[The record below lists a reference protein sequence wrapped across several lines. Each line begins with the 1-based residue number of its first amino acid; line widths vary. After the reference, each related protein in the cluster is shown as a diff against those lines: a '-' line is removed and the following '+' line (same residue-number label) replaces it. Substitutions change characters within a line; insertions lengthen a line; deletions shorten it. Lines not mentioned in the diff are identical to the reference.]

1 MQHGEKHVQLSFRQG
16 IVRYQTPLS
25 GPTLLQRTPL
35 SNTSVDL
42 IVVPNEPVLITFA
55 HYTTNYLISENTTVS
70 GAWGSGAV
78 GSTNGPLA
86 MNQTQ
91 YLYWDIDLA
100 TGALTRG
107 WTSLAPIYTSQAPTN
122 PHPGQMWFDNIHTV
136 WNVFTQSTPTSI
148 GVWQN
153 KIRCFAGIYQS
164 NGVLVPMP
172 IGSQVP
178 PPPGIVGIFSAG
190 NLLLGTNNQPL
201 KNSDGTFVTTATQL
215 IVQET
220 SGQNVTFDAALAWG
234 EAAQDIPAFYLVSFG
249 PNKTISLASSNNYS
263 SFVSG
268 IVTDQLYEEEVGR
281 VVINGVVRYDQ
292 WNWPI
297 INAPLFCG
305 PSGQVTLTPPPIG
318 VIQQIGTTYD
328 SDAIVLNIGPPVRIR
343 T

>member
-1 MQHGEKHVQLSFRQG
+1 MQISFRQG
-16 IVRYQTPLS
+16 ILRYQTPLS

-42 IVVPNEPVLITFA
+42 LVVPNEPVLITFA
-55 HYTTNYLISENTTVS
+55 HYTANYLVAENTTVS

-91 YLYWDIDLA
+91 YLYWDIDLGS
-100 TGALTRG
+100 GALTRG
-107 WTSLAPIYTSQAPTN
+107 WTSLSPIYTSQAPVN
-122 PHPGQMWFDNIHTV
+122 PQPGQMWFDNINTV
-136 WNVFTQSTPTSI
+136 WNVYTKTTPTSI
-148 GVWQN
+148 GTWQN
-153 KIRCFAGIYQS
+153 KVRCFAGTYMS

-178 PPPGIVGIFSAG
+178 PAPGIVGLFSAG
-190 NLLLGTNNQPL
+190 NLLLGTNNSPL

-234 EAAQDIPAFYLVSFG
+234 EASQDIPAFYLVSFG

-292 WNWPI
+292 WSWPL

-305 PSGQVTLTPPPIG
+305 PSGQVTTTPPPIG
-318 VIQQIGTTYD
+318 VVQQIGTVYD
-328 SDAIVLNIGPPVRIR
+328 TDAIVLNIGPPVRIR